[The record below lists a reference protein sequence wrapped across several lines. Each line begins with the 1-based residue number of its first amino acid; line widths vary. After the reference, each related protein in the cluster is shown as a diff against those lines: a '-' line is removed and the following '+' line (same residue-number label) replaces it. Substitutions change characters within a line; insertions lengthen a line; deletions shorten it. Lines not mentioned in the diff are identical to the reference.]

1 MKALIIINPKAGR
14 TTEYQTA
21 EFLRKA
27 LKRHGYESHILITT
41 APGNAELIVSARADQ
56 YDLIL
61 CSGGDGTL
69 NEVVNGLRT
78 INNPPPIS
86 YIPSGTTNDFARGLG
101 LSKDYRD
108 AIDRIFTGS
117 QQSIDAG
124 SANGR
129 RFIYSATFGAFV
141 PSSYMTPQNMK
152 NRLGRLAYLI
162 ECIRELPTIKPYH
175 MTVTD
180 DRSFTTVGEYAFGA
194 ISNATSIGGFL
205 RYDHGDVDFSD
216 GMHEALLIRYPKNIS
231 ELSVIIRSLIAGDY
245 KADGIVRFKSSGLR
259 FICDDMPDWALD
271 GEQFPTGSELSFKN
285 IPRTINIFVPDRLA
299 AAS

>member
-21 EFLRKA
+21 EYLRKA
-27 LKRHGYESHILITT
+27 LKHHGYESRILITA

-69 NEVVNGLRT
+69 NEIVNGLKP
-78 INNPPPIS
+78 INCPPPIS
-86 YIPSGTTNDFARGLG
+86 YIPSGTTNDFAKGLG

-108 AIDRIFTGS
+108 AIDSIVSGS

-141 PSSYMTPQNMK
+141 PSSYRTPQRLK
-152 NRLGRLAYLI
+152 NRLGRLAYII
-162 ECIRELPTIKPYH
+162 ECVRELPSIKPYH

-194 ISNATSIGGFL
+194 VSNATSIGGFL
-205 RYDHGDVDFSD
+205 RYDHADVDFSD
-216 GMHEALLIRYPKNIS
+216 GMHETLLIRYPKSIF
-231 ELSVIIRSLIAGDY
+231 ELSTIIRSLITGDY
-245 KADGIVRFKSSGLR
+245 KANGIERFKSSGLR

-271 GEQFPTGSELSFKN
+271 GEQFTSGREMSFKN
-285 IPRTINIFVPDRLA
+285 IPRAINIFVPERLA

>member
-14 TTEYQTA
+14 TTEYQMA
-21 EFLRKA
+21 EYLRKA

-41 APGNAELIVSARADQ
+41 APGNAELIVSSRADQ

-69 NEVVNGLRT
+69 NEVVNGFSSVKC
-78 INNPPPIS
+78 PPPIS

-108 AIDRIFTGS
+108 AIDSIFTGNR
-117 QQSIDAG
+117 QSIDAG

-141 PSSYMTPQNMK
+141 KSSYATPQDMK

-162 ECIRELPTIKPYH
+162 ECVRELPSIKPYH

-180 DRSFTTVGEYAFGA
+180 DRSFTVKGDYVFGA
-194 ISNATSIGGFL
+194 VSNATSIGGFL
-205 RYDHGDVDFSD
+205 HYDHSDVDFSD
-216 GMHEALLIRYPKNIS
+216 GLHEVLLIRYPKSVS
-231 ELSVIIRSLIAGDY
+231 ELSSVIRSLITGDY
-245 KADGIVRFKSSGLR
+245 KADGIEQFKSSRLR

-271 GEQFPTGSELSFKN
+271 GEQFSAGRELIFAN
-285 IPRTINIFVPDRLA
+285 IPRAVNIFVPYRLA
-299 AAS
+299 VAS

>member
-21 EFLRKA
+21 ECLRKA

-41 APGNAELIVSARADQ
+41 APGNAELIVSARAGR

-69 NEVVNGLRT
+69 NEVVNGLKT
-78 INNPPPIS
+78 VNCPPPIS

-108 AIDRIFTGS
+108 AIDSIFTGS
-117 QQSIDAG
+117 RQSIDAG
-124 SANGR
+124 SVNGR

-141 PSSYMTPQNMK
+141 RSSYATPQDMK
-152 NRLGRLAYLI
+152 NRIGRLAYLI
-162 ECIRELPTIKPYH
+162 ECIRELPSIKPYQ
-175 MTVTD
+175 MTITD
-180 DRSFTTVGEYAFGA
+180 DRGFTSCGEYAFGA

-205 RYDHGDVDFSD
+205 HYDHDEVDFSD
-216 GMHEALLIRYPKNIS
+216 GMHEVLLIRYPKSIS
-231 ELSVIIRSLIAGDY
+231 ELSAVIRSLIAGDY
-245 KADGIVRFKSSGLR
+245 KADGIGSSHLDCVSSAT
-259 FICDDMPDWALD
+259 ICPIGRWTVSSS
-271 GEQFPTGSELSFKN
+271 QRVLS
-285 IPRTINIFVPDRLA
+285 
-299 AAS
+299 

>member
-1 MKALIIINPKAGR
+1 MKALIIINPRAGR

-21 EFLRKA
+21 EYLRKA
-27 LKRHGYESHILITT
+27 LRRHGYESHILITT
-41 APGNAELIVSARADQ
+41 APGNAELIVSARAGR

-108 AIDRIFTGS
+108 AIDSIFTGS

-124 SANGR
+124 SVNGR

-141 PSSYMTPQNMK
+141 PSSYLTPQNMK
-152 NRLGRLAYLI
+152 NRIGRLAYLI
-162 ECIRELPTIKPYH
+162 ECIRELPSIKPYH
-175 MTVTD
+175 MTITD
-180 DRSFTTVGEYAFGA
+180 DRSFTTEGEYAFGA
-194 ISNATSIGGFL
+194 VSNATSIGGFL
-205 RYDHGDVDFSD
+205 HYDHGNVDFSD
-216 GMHEALLIRYPKNIS
+216 GMHEVLLIRYPKNIS
-231 ELSVIIRSLIAGDY
+231 ELSAVIRSLIAGDY
-245 KADGIVRFKSSGLR
+245 NADGIERFKSSRLR

-271 GEQFPTGSELSFKN
+271 GEQFTAGRELTFTN
-285 IPRTINIFVPDRLA
+285 IPRAVNIFVPDRLA